1 MESKAT
7 KEVRLDSITLN
18 NTYFTD
24 EGYLIDHPI
33 VTTCGIFEYTNPDG
47 TIRRELRLP
56 EEVFSPAS
64 LASYKG
70 KPIIITHDAGLVD
83 KNSVNDESIGTI
95 LTEGYKDGDNVRAEI
110 VIHDT
115 DTMKQCGLRELSLGY
130 NLTLDETPGEWN
142 GEPYDA
148 VQRNIEINHLALVGS
163 ARAGENARLNI
174 DGKTKGGKPM
184 FKKNK
189 KRTDSEDNILNE
201 TQQPTEG
208 SNEDEDESEA
218 LENTPPV
225 DGAAADSDEPKTL
238 EEKVQFVKD
247 RCDRRDSE
255 ELPSE
260 NEAALDIIAQQNE
273 DIKTLLA
280 CIDEL
285 QAKND
290 FDSAE
295 SPDDEINS
303 DGDGEANCDE
313 SECKSGSM
321 NMDSVDKMVSQ
332 KLELCRIADKINL
345 DGVES
350 MSIMAAKKA
359 IIKKAKPGVRLD
371 GKSNAYIDAMFDITK
386 EAINKKQRGTDA
398 QRRQM
403 FNGDSRSKAPSGMS
417 AASRARQNMINR
429 QNGGNK

>member
-1 MESKAT
+1 MTSNLKRV
-7 KEVRLDSITLN
+7 VRLDSIKLN
-18 NTYFTD
+18 ATYFTD

-56 EEVFSPAS
+56 EEVFSSVS

-83 KNSVNDESIGTI
+83 KNTVTEEAIGTI
-95 LTEGYKDGDNVRAEI
+95 LSEGYRDGDNVRAEI

-115 DTMKQCGLRELSLGY
+115 DTMKECGLRELSLGY

-174 DGKTKGGKPM
+174 DGKTEGGKPM
-184 FKKNK
+184 FKKNR
-189 KRTDSEDNILNE
+189 KRTDEDDNIVNA
-201 TQQPTEG
+201 TPQPA
-208 SNEDEDESEA
+208 DESNADDDEM
-218 LENTPPV
+218 NTPPV
-225 DGAAADSDEPKTL
+225 DGAAADSDEPETL
-238 EEKVQFVKD
+238 EDKVQMVKD
-247 RCDRRDSE
+247 RRDRRDAE
-255 ELPSE
+255 DQPTD
-260 NEAALDIIAQQNE
+260 NEAALGVIAQQNE
-273 DIKTLLA
+273 DIQTLLD

-285 QAKND
+285 QARKD
-290 FDSAE
+290 FDDTE
-295 SPDDEINS
+295 NPDDKQNTDE
-303 DGDGEANCDE
+303 DDDEANADDDE
-313 SECKSGSM
+313 SQSGSL
-321 NMDSVDKMVSQ
+321 NMDSVDSIVSQ
-332 KLELCRIADKINL
+332 KLELCRIADKIHL
-345 DGVES
+345 DGIER
-350 MSIMAAKKA
+350 MSITAAKKA

-371 GKSNAYIDAMFDITK
+371 GKSKAYIDAMYDITK
-386 EAINKKQRGTDA
+386 EAINKKRNTDD

-403 FNGDSRSKAPSGMS
+403 FNGDSRSKAPSGMT
-417 AASRARQNMINR
+417 AANKARQAMINR

>member
-1 MESKAT
+1 MTSKTT
-7 KEVRLDSITLN
+7 KVVRLDSIKLN
-18 NTYFTD
+18 KTYFTD

-83 KNSVNDESIGTI
+83 KNTVTEEAIGTI
-95 LTEGYKDGDNVRAEI
+95 LSEGYRDGDNVRAEI

-115 DTMKQCGLRELSLGY
+115 DTMKECGLRELSLGY

-174 DGKTKGGKPM
+174 DGKTEGGKPM
-184 FKKNK
+184 FKKNR
-189 KRTDSEDNILNE
+189 KRTDEDDNILNAAP
-201 TQQPTEG
+201 QPA
-208 SNEDEDESEA
+208 DESNADDEEMIDDA
-218 LENTPPV
+218 TPV
-225 DGAAADSDEPKTL
+225 DGAAADSDEPQTL
-238 EEKVQFVKD
+238 EEKVQLVKD
-247 RCDRRDSE
+247 RRDRRDAE
-255 ELPSE
+255 DQPTD
-260 NEAALDIIAQQNE
+260 NEAALGVIAQQNE
-273 DIKTLLA
+273 DIQTLLD

-285 QAKND
+285 QARKD
-290 FDSAE
+290 FDDTENPADE
-295 SPDDEINS
+295 QNADEDDDANADDDES
-303 DGDGEANCDE
+303 Q
-313 SECKSGSM
+313 SGSL
-321 NMDSVDKMVSQ
+321 NMDSVDRIVSQ

-345 DGVES
+345 DGVER
-350 MSIMAAKKA
+350 MSITAAKKA

-371 GKSNAYIDAMFDITK
+371 GKSKAYIDAMFDITK
-386 EAINKKQRGTDA
+386 EAIAKKRSTDN

-417 AASRARQNMINR
+417 AASKARQAMINR

>member
-1 MESKAT
+1 MTSKTT
-7 KEVRLDSITLN
+7 KVVRLDSIKLN
-18 NTYFTD
+18 KTYFTN

-33 VTTCGIFEYTNPDG
+33 VTTCGIFEYTKPDG

-83 KNSVNDESIGTI
+83 KNTVTEEIIGTI
-95 LTEGYKDGDNVRAEI
+95 LSEGYRDGDNVRAEI

-115 DTMKQCGLRELSLGY
+115 DTMKECGLRELSLGY

-148 VQRNIEINHLALVGS
+148 VQRNIKINHLALVGS

-174 DGKTKGGKPM
+174 DGKTEGGKPM
-184 FKKNK
+184 FKKNR
-189 KRTDSEDNILNE
+189 KRTDEDDKLINA
-201 TQQPTEG
+201 TPQP
-208 SNEDEDESEA
+208 EDS
-218 LENTPPV
+218 ENTDDDDAAPENLQPV
-225 DGAAADSDEPKTL
+225 DGASADSDEPQTL

-247 RCDRRDSE
+247 RRDRRDAE
-255 ELPSE
+255 DQPAD
-260 NEAALDIIAQQNE
+260 NEAALGVIAQQNE
-273 DIKTLLA
+273 DIQTLLD

-285 QAKND
+285 QARKD
-290 FDSAE
+290 FDDTE
-295 SPDDEINS
+295 NPENKENVDEDD
-303 DGDGEANCDE
+303 DANTDNDE
-313 SECKSGSM
+313 SQSGNL
-321 NMDSVDKMVSQ
+321 NMDSVDRLVSQ

-345 DGVES
+345 DGIEG
-350 MSIMAAKKA
+350 MSITAAKKA
-359 IIKKAKPGVRLD
+359 IIRKAKPGVRLD
-371 GKSNAYIDAMFDITK
+371 GKSKAYIDAMFDITK
-386 EAINKKQRGTDA
+386 EAIAKKRSTDT

-403 FNGDSRSKAPSGMS
+403 FNGDSRSKAPSGMT
-417 AASRARQNMINR
+417 AASKARQAMINR

>member
-1 MESKAT
+1 MTSKTT
-7 KEVRLDSITLN
+7 KVVRLDSIKLN
-18 NTYFTD
+18 KTYFTD

-83 KNSVNDESIGTI
+83 KDTVTEEAIGTI
-95 LTEGYKDGDNVRAEI
+95 LSEGYRDGDNVRAEI

-115 DTMKQCGLRELSLGY
+115 DTMKECGLRELSLGY

-174 DGKTKGGKPM
+174 DGKTEGGKPM
-184 FKKNK
+184 FNKNR
-189 KRTDSEDNILNE
+189 KRTDEDDKLINATPQPEDSENADDDDD
-201 TQQPTEG
+201 TAP
-208 SNEDEDESEA
+208 ES
-218 LENTPPV
+218 LQPV
-225 DGAAADSDEPKTL
+225 DGASADSDEPQTL

-247 RCDRRDSE
+247 RRDRRDAE
-255 ELPSE
+255 DQPAD
-260 NEAALDIIAQQNE
+260 NEAALGVITQQNE
-273 DIKTLLA
+273 DIQTLLD

-285 QAKND
+285 QARKD
-290 FDSAE
+290 FDDTE
-295 SPDDEINS
+295 NPEDKENDDE
-303 DGDGEANCDE
+303 DDDANTDDDE
-313 SECKSGSM
+313 SQSGNL
-321 NMDSVDKMVSQ
+321 NMDSVDRLVSQ

-345 DGVES
+345 DGVER
-350 MSIMAAKKA
+350 MSITAAKKA
-359 IIKKAKPGVRLD
+359 IIRKAKPGVRLD
-371 GKSNAYIDAMFDITK
+371 GKSKAYIDAMFDITK
-386 EAINKKQRGTDA
+386 EAIAKKRSTDT

-403 FNGDSRSKAPSGMS
+403 FNGDSRSKAPSSMT
-417 AASRARQNMINR
+417 AASKARQAMINR

>member
-1 MESKAT
+1 MTSNLKRV
-7 KEVRLDSITLN
+7 VRLDSIKLN
-18 NTYFTD
+18 ATYFTD

-56 EEVFSPAS
+56 EEVFSSAS

-83 KNSVNDESIGTI
+83 KNTVTEEAIGTI
-95 LTEGYKDGDNVRAEI
+95 LSEGYMDGDNVRAEI

-115 DTMKQCGLRELSLGY
+115 DTMKECGLRELSLGY

-174 DGKTKGGKPM
+174 DGKTEGGKPM
-184 FKKNK
+184 FKKNR
-189 KRTDSEDNILNE
+189 KRTDEDDNIVNAKPQ
-201 TQQPTEG
+201 TA
-208 SNEDEDESEA
+208 DESNADDDEM
-218 LENTPPV
+218 NTPPV
-225 DGAAADSDEPKTL
+225 DGAAADSDEPETL
-238 EEKVQFVKD
+238 EDKVQMVKD
-247 RCDRRDSE
+247 RRDRRDAE
-255 ELPSE
+255 DQPTD
-260 NEAALDIIAQQNE
+260 NEAALGVIAQQNE
-273 DIKTLLA
+273 DIQTLLD

-285 QAKND
+285 QARKD
-290 FDSAE
+290 FDDTE
-295 SPDDEINS
+295 NPDDKQNTDE
-303 DGDGEANCDE
+303 DDDEANADDDE
-313 SECKSGSM
+313 SQSGSL
-321 NMDSVDKMVSQ
+321 NMDSVDSIVSQ
-332 KLELCRIADKINL
+332 KLELCRIADKIHL
-345 DGVES
+345 DGIER
-350 MSIMAAKKA
+350 MSITAAKKA

-371 GKSNAYIDAMFDITK
+371 GKSKAYIDAMYDITK
-386 EAINKKQRGTDA
+386 EAINKKRNTDD

-403 FNGDSRSKAPSGMS
+403 FNGDSRSKAPSGMT
-417 AASRARQNMINR
+417 AANKARQAMINR

>member
-1 MESKAT
+1 MTSSLKRV
-7 KEVRLDSITLN
+7 VRLDSIKLN
-18 NTYFTD
+18 ATYFTD

-56 EEVFSPAS
+56 EEVFSAAS

-83 KNSVNDESIGTI
+83 KNTVTEEAIGTI
-95 LTEGYKDGDNVRAEI
+95 LSEGYRDGDNVRAEI

-115 DTMKQCGLRELSLGY
+115 DTMKECGLRELSLGY

-184 FKKNK
+184 FKRNR
-189 KRTDSEDNILNE
+189 KRTDEDDNIL
-201 TQQPTEG
+201 TAVPQPA
-208 SNEDEDESEA
+208 DESNADDDDEM
-218 LENTPPV
+218 NTPPV
-225 DGAAADSDEPKTL
+225 EGAADSDEPETL
-238 EEKVQFVKD
+238 EEKVQMVKD
-247 RCDRRDSE
+247 RRDRRDAE
-255 ELPSE
+255 DQPTD
-260 NEAALDIIAQQNE
+260 NEAALGVIAQQNE
-273 DIKTLLA
+273 DIQTLLD

-285 QAKND
+285 QARKD
-290 FDSAE
+290 FDDTEDKQNVDEGADE
-295 SPDDEINS
+295 ANGDDDENQ
-303 DGDGEANCDE
+303 
-313 SECKSGSM
+313 SGSL
-321 NMDSVDKMVSQ
+321 NMDSVDRIVSQ
-332 KLELCRIADKINL
+332 KLKLCRIADKINL
-345 DGVES
+345 DGVEG
-350 MSIMAAKKA
+350 MSITAAKKA

-371 GKSNAYIDAMFDITK
+371 GRSKAYIDAMYDITE
-386 EAINKKQRGTDA
+386 EAINKRRSTDS

-403 FNGDSRSKAPSGMS
+403 FNGDSRSKVPSGMT
-417 AASRARQNMINR
+417 AANKARQAMINR